1 MPRFHVDGP
10 RVVAALR
17 VVTADVGRSGG
28 ARSCPVIKVRAIVPQ
43 QKERVEVVR
52 VANELAECRRLVY
65 R

>member
-10 RVVAALR
+10 RVVATLR
-17 VVTADVGRSGG
+17 VVTAGVGRSGG
-28 ARSCPVIKVRAIVPQ
+28 ARSCPAITVRAIVPQ

-52 VANELAECRRLVY
+52 TANELAECQRLVY